1 MYYLINNLPDDL
13 KRIIYNYISL
23 NVKIRLSKKMY
34 INNYDEYYEFIKTK
48 ICKGVYRRFSFNTYV
63 EKIIKNDLSFLFENI
78 MKKES
83 LIWGKKKK
91 YKYKGK
97 KYKNYMD
104 FLKELCQK
112 NESTHCLNLIKY
124 FIK

>member
-1 MYYLINNLPDDL
+1 MYYLINILPDDL
-13 KRIIYNYISL
+13 KMIIYNYLSV
-23 NVKIRLSKKMY
+23 NVKIQLSKNLY
-34 INNYDEYYEFIKTK
+34 INYYDEYYEYIKTMV
-48 ICKGVYRRFSFNTYV
+48 CKGVYRRFSFNTYV

-78 MKKES
+78 MKKEAC
-83 LIWGKKKK
+83 IWGKKKK

-97 KYKNYMD
+97 NYKNYIN

-112 NESTHCLNLIKY
+112 NESTKCLNLIKY